1 MTRYFEDFAVGDVY
15 DLSTISASQDEII
28 AFAKQFDPQP
38 FHTDP
43 ELAKDSAFGTLV
55 ASGWHT
61 GGLLMRLLVEGILN
75 ESISMG
81 SPGIDEVRWRQ
92 PVHPDELLHGRF
104 TVLEANTSKSRPN
117 MGIVRS
123 LCELTN
129 PAGDVVMS
137 LKGIHFLG
145 RRP

>member
-1 MTRYFEDFAVGDVY
+1 MTRYFEDVVVGDVY
-15 DLSTISASQDEII
+15 DLGTISASQDEII

-43 ELAKDSAFGTLV
+43 ERAKDSAFGTLV

-92 PVHPDELLHGRF
+92 PVHPDELLHGRLPF
-104 TVLEANTSKSRPN
+104 SKPTPRKVVLTWASC
-117 MGIVRS
+117 VRCVN
-123 LCELTN
+123 LPIRQVTW
-129 PAGDVVMS
+129 
-137 LKGIHFLG
+137 
-145 RRP
+145 

>member
-15 DLSTISASQDEII
+15 DLGTVSASQDEII

-43 ELAKDSAFGTLV
+43 QLAKDSAFGTLV

-61 GGLLMRLLVEGILN
+61 GGLLMRLLVESILN

-92 PVHPDELLHGRF
+92 PEHPDEKVARPFYRSRSQYLEESSKHGHRSF
-104 TVLEANTSKSRPN
+104 TV
-117 MGIVRS
+117 
-123 LCELTN
+123 
-129 PAGDVVMS
+129 
-137 LKGIHFLG
+137 
-145 RRP
+145 

>member
-1 MTRYFEDFAVGDVY
+1 MRYFEDFAVGDVL
-15 DLSTISASQDEII
+15 DLGTTSASQEEII

-43 ELAKDSAFGTLV
+43 ERAKDSAFGTLV

-61 GGLLMRLLVEGILN
+61 GGLLMRLLVDNLLN
-75 ESISMG
+75 DTISLG
-81 SPGIDEVRWRQ
+81 SPGLDEIRWRQ
-92 PVHPDELLHGRF
+92 PVHPDEVLHGRL
-104 TVLEANTSKSRPN
+104 TVLEVNTSKSRPN

-123 LCELTN
+123 LCEVIN